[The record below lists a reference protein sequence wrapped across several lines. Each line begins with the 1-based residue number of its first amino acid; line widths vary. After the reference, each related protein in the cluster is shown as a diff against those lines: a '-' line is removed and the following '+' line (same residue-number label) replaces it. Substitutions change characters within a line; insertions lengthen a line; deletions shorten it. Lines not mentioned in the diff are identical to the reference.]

1 MRRRLTTLLLLML
14 LLLWAITEL
23 QLQLPELETN
33 SHFSGRLDSS
43 SFKKESS
50 HIEVSLKLQN
60 LDQNKVERP
69 SAHMHYA
76 ANSLSMTISI
86 FTNLARIACLLK

>member
-43 SFKKESS
+43 SSKNP
-50 HIEVSLKLQN
+50 HILRFAEIYEV
-60 LDQNKVERP
+60 
-69 SAHMHYA
+69 
-76 ANSLSMTISI
+76 
-86 FTNLARIACLLK
+86 